1 MSYLKNLNKYLSEM
15 LYVIWVVLIVLDLD
29 KSPLLAE
36 ELFSLDFFLF
46 VDLLSLNGSA
56 VS

>member
-1 MSYLKNLNKYLSEM
+1 M

-29 KSPLLAE
+29 KSPLLTE
-36 ELFSLDFFLF
+36 ELFSLGLFLF
-46 VDLLSLNGSA
+46 VDLLSLSGSA

>member
-29 KSPLLAE
+29 KSPLLTE